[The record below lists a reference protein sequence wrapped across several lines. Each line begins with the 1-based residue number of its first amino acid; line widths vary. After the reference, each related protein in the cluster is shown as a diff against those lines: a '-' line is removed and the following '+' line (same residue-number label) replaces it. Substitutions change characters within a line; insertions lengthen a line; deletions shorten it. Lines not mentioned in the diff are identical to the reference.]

1 MYIYIYDT
9 VYNCTLWYYHGG
21 VYATVTSYFTN
32 SHFHVE
38 YYCYAIVK
46 QAIYYIITDVNETKS
61 KLEKKTRKK
70 NNKAVYHRCT
80 MDHGHSIGVE
90 ESNKTHAQPKERPD

>member
-1 MYIYIYDT
+1 MYYIYLYFLSLVYNSYCIILYIYIYDT

-46 QAIYYIITDVNETKS
+46 NKQFIT
-61 KLEKKTRKK
+61 L
-70 NNKAVYHRCT
+70 
-80 MDHGHSIGVE
+80 
-90 ESNKTHAQPKERPD
+90 

>member
-1 MYIYIYDT
+1 MYNIVYIYDT

-61 KLEKKTRKK
+61 KVVLEKK
-70 NNKAVYHRCT
+70 V
-80 MDHGHSIGVE
+80 
-90 ESNKTHAQPKERPD
+90 